1 MRTQN
6 LNLRTAPQ
14 EMGYLTLVTENSRKT
29 FEVQEYAIIGRE
41 TGSQVMIPDASIS
54 GRHARIERR
63 PDGYYIRDL
72 RSRNGTFING
82 TPVLEARLQ
91 DRDRVRVGLTELVFT
106 AEKESEN
113 QKTVL
118 TSQNLDWDKQLRRLP
133 SIAQSPHPVLLLGP
147 SGTGKEV
154 LANMI
159 HRLSTRSRGPFLSV
173 NCSALTEALAESE
186 LFGHIK
192 GSYTGASE
200 DRKGAFE
207 AARGGTL
214 FLDEVGDIPP
224 NLQPKFLRA
233 LENSEIK
240 PVGADRTVSTDV
252 RIVAATNRDLRK
264 LVEKGQFREDLY
276 YRLHILQI
284 RPPTLAE
291 RREDFD
297 NLLKQFANP
306 LRVRFT
312 AEALAKLK
320 AYSWPGNIRELR
332 NVVSRA
338 AAIFPNMPITE
349 NEVEAILDTPPA
361 PEASSTHQSRQ
372 LVSRE
377 FLKEYEKAAILERLA
392 HYHGNQ
398 RRAADDLGM
407 AKSTLHD
414 RIRRYDID
422 VKELKNQTNT

>member
-1 MRTQN
+1 
-6 LNLRTAPQ
+6 
-14 EMGYLTLVTENSRKT
+14 
-29 FEVQEYAIIGRE
+29 
-41 TGSQVMIPDASIS
+41 
-54 GRHARIERR
+54 
-63 PDGYYIRDL
+63 
-72 RSRNGTFING
+72 
-82 TPVLEARLQ
+82 VLEARLQ